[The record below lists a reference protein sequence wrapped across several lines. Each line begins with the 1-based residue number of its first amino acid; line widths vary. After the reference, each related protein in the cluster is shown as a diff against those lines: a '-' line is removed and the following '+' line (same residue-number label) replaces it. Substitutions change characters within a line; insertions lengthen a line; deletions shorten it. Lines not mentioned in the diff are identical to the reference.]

1 ADFDEEA
8 LLDDSLASEPEAEA
22 PSEEAEAPELDSE
35 DELPELEADFD
46 EEALLDDSLASEPE
60 AEAPSEEVE
69 TPEQDSEEELPE
81 LEADFDEEAL
91 LDDALESEPE
101 AEAPSE
107 EAETPEQVSED
118 ELPELEAD
126 FDEEALLDDS
136 VEEELEASVDE
147 DSDLEDEFPELEV
160 DFGEDALVGSEP
172 EEAFSGF
179 SDDELPEF
187 TEEDVLEDEGEPSLE
202 AQQQVIPELTDED
215 DLDTLL
221 SEPEAETEIPEVDEA
236 EIEKEFMADFTQE
249 DFDALLSE
257 LDSPAEFD
265 ATNSED
271 FEVDF
276 DSLLQDEL
284 ASEDNPQPSTDIGAE
299 GAEDY
304 LEIEDLL
311 DQSDDL
317 DTDVEPYVGAN
328 MDVGLGD
335 FDELLAGENTTDVDL
350 EDEGFAAKLDLAKAY
365 IEIQDYDSA
374 IATLNDVIENGPD
387 SVQAE
392 AESLKSNLTNS

>member
-1 ADFDEEA
+1 
-8 LLDDSLASEPEAEA
+8 L
-22 PSEEAEAPELDSE
+22 
-35 DELPELEADFD
+35 
-46 EEALLDDSLASEPE
+46 
-60 AEAPSEEVE
+60 
-69 TPEQDSEEELPE
+69 DSEEELPE

-91 LDDALESEPE
+91 LDDALESELE

-107 EAETPEQVSED
+107 EAETLELDSED
-118 ELPELEAD
+118 ELPELEADFDEETLLDDSLASEPEAETPELDSEDELPELETD

-187 TEEDVLEDEGEPSLE
+187 TEEDVLEDEGEPNLE
-202 AQQQVIPELTDED
+202 TEQQVIPELTDED

-284 ASEDNPQPSTDIGAE
+284 ASEDNPQPSTDTGAD